1 MAADITDEMRNE
13 IAAHPGEPVPII
25 DRQSNEV
32 YNLVGENTPL
42 LKALIQA
49 GIASP
54 KVSAEE
60 TFAQMRQRAA
70 ELSQGQA

>member
-25 DRQSNEV
+25 DRQSQKV
-32 YNLVGENTPL
+32 YYLVEENTPL
-42 LKALIQA
+42 LKALIQE

-54 KVSAEE
+54 EVSAEE
-60 TFAQMRQRAA
+60 AFAQLRQRAA
-70 ELSQGQA
+70 EISQGQA